1 MLANKNAAK
10 LNGMKIY
17 HSMPHSGA
25 PCPRMSAI
33 IPHTKKIKVTTY
45 STNDTRAK
53 IKVTSVLRMPK
64 VTRSPFIFFRG
75 QTQILKMH
83 LNSLIAIL
91 MIRSNLFLSLYFL
104 NPIASC
110 NSRILDSF
118 CFCLASSSAFLASMI
133 AFAIMCCISACD
145 MLAGKATGGTVG
157 CALT

>member
-1 MLANKNAAK
+1 MLANTNAAK
-10 LNGMKIY
+10 LNGMKAY

-25 PCPRMSAI
+25 PCPRMRAI

-53 IKVTSVLRMPK
+53 IKVNSMLRMPK
-64 VTRSPFIFFRG
+64 VARSPFIFFRDKK
-75 QTQILKMH
+75 QILKKH
-83 LNSLIAIL
+83 LILLIVIL
-91 MIRSNLFLSLYFL
+91 MIRSNLFLSLYSFK
-104 NPIASC
+104 PIASC
-110 NSRILDSF
+110 NSRILASF
-118 CFCLASSSAFLASMI
+118 CFCFASSFVFWASMI